1 MAAKDI
7 DNKEQYI
14 ELIKLLVPVNELSPQ
29 SQNEVINIAKLFN
42 YKKKDV
48 IFKQG
53 DRDTYAYYH
62 LDGEIEL
69 LLDKSVHS
77 TLVSGTE
84 SAMYAMARL
93 QPRQYSAK
101 AKTEVVVMRINRE
114 SLDRLI
120 VADQEQKSEVF
131 SGGGVEVEVADIG
144 AEDSGDWMTKMLQSE
159 LFSKLPMANIQ
170 QLFVLLEPVEYKK
183 GDAVITQ
190 GESGDNY
197 YIIQEGRCEVTRA
210 PSPGAKPIKLA
221 ELRAGESFG
230 EEALLTNAKRNASIN
245 MLTDGVIMQLSK
257 DNFINLI
264 KKPTLESVTYQKGNK
279 LAEQGA
285 VWLDVRFPNEYQESH
300 IQDSINIPLN
310 ILRMQTDKLQQGKKY
325 IIYCD
330 TGGRSSA
337 AAFLLTDRGFDVCF
351 LENGLSSAPQDNL
364 KSALSQ
370 QAVSNKD
377 KPQPAPVNG
386 NKPDTQPQKVA
397 AVSENEEI
405 EDQALEASIRASV
418 LEVDLERTNM
428 DLKEALKAVMEED
441 SQKSSEAKLAQEKL
455 EREKKKLEAEK
466 AAIEQEAAK
475 IRVQEA
481 EKIRKMKEEAEIR
494 LAEEKKKLEEIYDRN
509 AKEMEKL
516 QRMKQEAEEQ
526 IRKEREKLEREAAE
540 AKKKNIEADK
550 LRKKL
555 EESHRALEEEAEK
568 QRVEQNAMEQTIQ
581 AKAKAKLDVERRK
594 LAEEFAR
601 ASEELEKAQR
611 AKAMADAARA
621 AAEKEAKSIISEYKK
636 QFDKE
641 RAQEQARLQEERK
654 KLEEQARQIQETLKE
669 IQMSK
674 QSAEANRKA
683 TEDEAKRLRDIQKL
697 EETTQDIVI
706 QKKVEDEIK
715 VVEEKLQQAQ
725 KNLETVQEAEVT
737 IAAAKEVNKQELLR
751 QKEQELM
758 LRKQVESDLMEFK
771 HEEDKNAAEPDRV
784 IAHSDHIKRIKE
796 RATAARREA
805 EKATKNL
812 FDDVAA
818 QLGKED

>member
-29 SQNEVINIAKLFN
+29 SQNEIINIAKLFS

-53 DRDTYAYYH
+53 DRDAYAYYL

-84 SAMYAMARL
+84 SAIYAMARL

-120 VADQEQKSEVF
+120 VADQEQKSDVF
-131 SGGGVEVEVADIG
+131 SGGSVDVEVADID

-170 QLFVLLEPVEYKK
+170 QLFVLLEPVEFKK

-221 ELRAGESFG
+221 ELRAGDSFG

-264 KKPTLESVTYQKGNK
+264 KKPTLESVNYQEGRK
-279 LAEQGA
+279 LAEHGA

-300 IQDSINIPLN
+300 IQGCINIPLN
-310 ILRMQTDKLQQGKKY
+310 ILRMQTDKLQQDKKY

-337 AAFLLTDRGFDVCF
+337 ATFLLTDRGFNVCF
-351 LENGLSSAPQDNL
+351 LENGLSSVPQDNL
-364 KSALSQ
+364 KSALP
-370 QAVSNKD
+370 QAVSEKE
-377 KPQPAPVNG
+377 KPQPAPVTG
-386 NKPDTQPQKVA
+386 KKPAVQPQKVA
-397 AVSENEEI
+397 AVSEAEAM
-405 EDQALEASIRASV
+405 EDLELDANIRASV

-441 SQKSSEAKLAQEKL
+441 SQKSGEAKLVQEKL
-455 EREKKKLEAEK
+455 ESEKKKLEAEK
-466 AAIEQEAAK
+466 AAIEKEAIK
-475 IRVQEA
+475 IREQES
-481 EKIRKMKEEAEIR
+481 EKIRKMKEEAEKR

-509 AKEMEKL
+509 AREMEKL

-550 LRKKL
+550 LKQRL
-555 EESHRALEEEAEK
+555 EESHRALEQEAEK

-641 RAQEQARLQEERK
+641 RTQEQARLQEERK
-654 KLEEQARQIQETLKE
+654 KLEEQARQIQDTLKE
-669 IQMSK
+669 IQKSK
-674 QSAEANRKA
+674 QDAETTRKA
-683 TEDEAKRLRDIQKL
+683 AEDEAKKLRDIQKL
-697 EETTQDIVI
+697 EETTQDTAI

-715 VVEEKLQQAQ
+715 AVEEKLQQAQ

-737 IAAAKEVNKQELLR
+737 ISAAKEVNEQELLR
-751 QKEQELM
+751 QKEQEKM
-758 LRKQVESDLMEFK
+758 LREQVESDLAEFK
-771 HEEDKNAAEPDRV
+771 QDEAERAAEPDRV

-796 RATAARREA
+796 RATAAKREA